1 MELKEIGKIKTEE
14 ENMFIQINKEYIKG
28 LQGLEGFSHI
38 DVLWW
43 FDKCDNS
50 NSRSVLE
57 VKKPYKNSPEK
68 LGVFSTRSPERPNP
82 IALSVTQVTHIDYEK
97 GIIYIT
103 YIDAMNDSS
112 ILDLKP
118 YTPSLDKVEKPYV
131 PQWCSHWPLCY
142 EKSGD
147 FDWQNEFLF

>member
-1 MELKEIGKIKTEE
+1 MELREIGKIKVEG
-14 ENMFIQINKEYIKG
+14 ENMFLQINKEYIKG
-28 LQGLEGFSHI
+28 LRGLEGFSHI

-50 NSRSVLE
+50 NSRSILE
-57 VKKPYKNSPEK
+57 VNKPYKKAPEK

-82 IALSVTQVTHIDYEK
+82 IALSVTQITHIDYEK

-103 YIDAMNDSS
+103 YIDAMNDSG

-118 YTPSLDKVEKPYV
+118 YTPSIDKVETPSV
-131 PQWCSHWPLCY
+131 PKWCSHWPLCF

-147 FDWQNEFLF
+147 FDWENEFLF

>member
-1 MELKEIGKIKTEE
+1 MELKEIGKIKVEG
-14 ENMFIQINKEYIKG
+14 ENMFLQINKEYIKG

-50 NSRSVLE
+50 NSRSILE
-57 VKKPYKNSPEK
+57 TNKPYKKAPEK
-68 LGVFSTRSPERPNP
+68 LGIFSTRSPERPNP

-97 GIIYIT
+97 GKIYIT
-103 YIDAMNDSS
+103 YIDAMNNSS

-118 YTPSLDKVEKPYV
+118 YTPSMDINDTIKM
-131 PQWCSHWPLCY
+131 
-142 EKSGD
+142 
-147 FDWQNEFLF
+147 

>member
-1 MELKEIGKIKTEE
+1 MELKEIGKIKIEGE
-14 ENMFIQINKEYIKG
+14 SMCIQINKEYVKG

-38 DVLWW
+38 NVLWW
-43 FDKCDNS
+43 FDKCDNIH
-50 NSRSVLE
+50 SRRVLE
-57 VKKPYKNSPEK
+57 VNKPYKKAPEK
-68 LGVFSTRSPERPNP
+68 LGVFSTRSPERPNL
-82 IALSVTQVTHIDYEK
+82 IALSVTQVTHIDYKK

-118 YTPSLDKVEKPYV
+118 YTPSLDKVEKPSV
-131 PQWCSHWPLCY
+131 PKWCSHWPSCY

-147 FDWQNEFLF
+147 FDWENEFLF

>member
-1 MELKEIGKIKTEE
+1 MELKEIGKIKVEG
-14 ENMFIQINKEYIKG
+14 ENMFLQINKEYMKG
-28 LQGLEGFSHI
+28 LKGLEAFSHI

-50 NSRSVLE
+50 NSRRVLE
-57 VKKPYKNSPEK
+57 VNKPYKKAPEK
-68 LGVFSTRSPERPNP
+68 LGIFSTRSPERPNP
-82 IALSVTQVTHIDYEK
+82 IALSVTEVTHIDYEK

-118 YTPSLDKVEKPYV
+118 YTPSMDRVEKPSV
-131 PQWCSHWPLCY
+131 PKWCSHWPLSY
-142 EKSGD
+142 EESGE
-147 FDWQNEFLF
+147 FDWENEFLF

>member
-1 MELKEIGKIKTEE
+1 MELKEIGKIKVEG
-14 ENMFIQINKEYIKG
+14 ENMFLQINKEYIKG
-28 LQGLEGFSHI
+28 LQGLESFSHI

-57 VKKPYKNSPEK
+57 VNKPYKKAPEK

-118 YTPSLDKVEKPYV
+118 YTPSVDKVEKPSV
-131 PQWCSHWPLCY
+131 PEWCSHWPSCY

-147 FDWQNEFLF
+147 FDWENEFLF

>member
-1 MELKEIGKIKTEE
+1 MELKEIGKIKTEGE
-14 ENMFIQINKEYIKG
+14 SMFLKINKEYIKG
-28 LQGLEGFSHI
+28 LQGLDGFSHI

-57 VKKPYKNSPEK
+57 VNKPYKKAPEK

-118 YTPSLDKVEKPYV
+118 YTPSLDRVEKFSV
-131 PQWCSHWPLCY
+131 PKWCSHWPLCC
-142 EKSGD
+142 EGSGE
-147 FDWQNEFLF
+147 FDWENEFLF

>member
-1 MELKEIGKIKTEE
+1 MELKQIGKIKVEG
-14 ENMFIQINKEYIKG
+14 ENTFLQINKEFISGLKG
-28 LQGLEGFSHI
+28 LEDFSHI
-38 DVLWW
+38 NVLWW

-50 NSRSVLE
+50 KSRNVLE
-57 VKKPYKNSPEK
+57 VNKPYKNAPEI

-118 YTPSLDKVEKPYV
+118 YTPSVDRVEKPSV
-131 PQWCSHWPLCY
+131 PKWCNYWPLSY
-142 EKSGD
+142 EESGN
-147 FDWQNEFLF
+147 FDWENEFTF

>member
-1 MELKEIGKIKTEE
+1 MELKEIGKIKVEGE
-14 ENMFIQINKEYIKG
+14 IMFLQINKEYIRG

-50 NSRSVLE
+50 NSRRVLE
-57 VKKPYKNSPEK
+57 INKPYKKAPEK
-68 LGVFSTRSPERPNP
+68 LGIFSTRSPERPNP

-97 GIIYIT
+97 GKIYIT

-118 YTPSLDKVEKPYV
+118 YTPSMDRVENPSV
-131 PQWCSHWPLCY
+131 PEWCSHWPVCY

-147 FDWQNEFLF
+147 FDWENEFLF

>member
-1 MELKEIGKIKTEE
+1 MELKEIGKIKVEG
-14 ENMFIQINKEYIKG
+14 ENMFLQINKEYIKG
-28 LQGLEGFSHI
+28 LQGLEGFSHV

-50 NSRSVLE
+50 NSRSILE
-57 VKKPYKNSPEK
+57 TNKPYKKAPEK
-68 LGVFSTRSPERPNP
+68 LGIFSTRSPERPNP

-97 GIIYIT
+97 GEIYIT
-103 YIDAMNDSS
+103 YIDAMNNSS

-118 YTPSLDKVEKPYV
+118 YTPSMDRVESPSV
-131 PQWCSHWPLCY
+131 PKWCIHWPMCY

-147 FDWQNEFLF
+147 FDWENEFLF